1 MIIFNSFSNLCILSL
16 HKSIVIVVVQVVEQN
31 HSHRM
36 LAEMMAE
43 MMAEMKAETMAE
55 MKVGTMAEIHNRLV
69 DSIVYFY

>member
-1 MIIFNSFSNLCILSL
+1 
-16 HKSIVIVVVQVVEQN
+16 VVVQVVEQN

-36 LAEMMAE
+36 LAE

>member
-43 MMAEMKAETMAE
+43 MKAETMAE

>member
-43 MMAEMKAETMAE
+43 MMAETMAE